1 MRYIVLLFIALFASA
16 SFASE
21 PVLIDN
27 VQVAEKYAV
36 ENDKRLALVFIADW
50 CSYCKPLQKD
60 IMNNLEEI
68 QDQGWIVCFVDYD
81 SNKDLVRKY
90 NIQAV
95 PTTILIN
102 GSSRKSIR
110 GYGGSYESFQRNLK

>member
-16 SFASE
+16 SFANE

-50 CSYCKPLQKD
+50 CSYCKPLQK
-60 IMNNLEEI
+60 
-68 QDQGWIVCFVDYD
+68 
-81 SNKDLVRKY
+81 
-90 NIQAV
+90 
-95 PTTILIN
+95 IL
-102 GSSRKSIR
+102 
-110 GYGGSYESFQRNLK
+110 

>member
-1 MRYIVLLFIALFASA
+1 MKYILLLFISLFASA
-16 SFASE
+16 SFANE

-36 ENDKRLALVFIADW
+36 ENNKKLALVFIADW

-81 SNKDLVRKY
+81 SNRDLVSKY
-90 NIQAV
+90 KIEAV
-95 PTTILIN
+95 PTTVLIK
-102 GSSRKSIR
+102 GSSRKNIR
-110 GYGGSYESFQRNLK
+110 GYGGSYESFQRNFK

>member
-1 MRYIVLLFIALFASA
+1 
-16 SFASE
+16 
-21 PVLIDN
+21 
-27 VQVAEKYAV
+27 
-36 ENDKRLALVFIADW
+36 
-50 CSYCKPLQKD
+50 
-60 IMNNLEEI
+60 MNNLEEI